1 MNPTP
6 RKQRSL
12 RPYLARVAR
21 TAYRGALDILFPP
34 RCLICDAS
42 AEPFCARCHDEIVP
56 VAEGTPGPEGLDE
69 VRSVGYHQDALR
81 RAVIRLKFHRKV
93 ALVEPLGALLAE
105 EFARVQAQWNP
116 DLLVPVPMHW
126 RRQWERGFNQ
136 AELLAEEVGRWSGLP
151 VQPALVRPRLTDP
164 QVGLSGHRRRQNL
177 IGAFAIHPRYP
188 VTGKRVV
195 LVDDV
200 RTTGG
205 TVSECA
211 ATLRQAGAAQVYAL
225 SVTYDV

>member
-1 MNPTP
+1 M
-6 RKQRSL
+6 
-12 RPYLARVAR
+12 ARI
-21 TAYRGALDILFPP
+21 AYRGALDILFPP
-34 RCLICDAS
+34 RCLVCDAS
-42 AEPFCARCHDEIVP
+42 AEPFCAKCQETILP
-56 VAEGTPGPEGLDE
+56 VADGTPPPEGLDD

-81 RAVIRLKFHRKV
+81 RAVVRLKFHRKV

-105 EFARVQAQWNP
+105 ELARVQAQWNP
-116 DLLVPVPMHW
+116 DLLLPVPMHW

-136 AELLAEEVGRWSGLP
+136 AELLAEEVGRWSGIE
-151 VQPALVRPRLTDP
+151 VQHALVRRKLTDP
-164 QVGLSGHRRRQNL
+164 QVGLSGHRRRKNL
-177 IGAFAIHPRYP
+177 IGAFAPNPRYP
-188 VTGKRVV
+188 VMGKRVV

>member
-1 MNPTP
+1 M
-6 RKQRSL
+6 
-12 RPYLARVAR
+12 VR
-21 TAYRGALDILFPP
+21 TAYNGALDILFPP

-42 AEPFCARCHDEIVP
+42 AEPFCAKCRDTIAP
-56 VAEGTPGPEGLDE
+56 VVEGTPAPEGLDG

-81 RAVIRLKFHRKV
+81 RAVVRLKFHRKV

-105 EFARVQAQWNP
+105 EFARVQAQWNA

-136 AELLAEEVGRWSGLP
+136 AELLAEEVGRWSGIE
-151 VQPALVRPRLTDP
+151 VQHALVRRKLTDP
-164 QVGLSGHRRRQNL
+164 QLGLSGNRRRQNL
-177 IGAFAIHPRYP
+177 IGAFAPHRRYP
-188 VTGKRVV
+188 VMGRRVV